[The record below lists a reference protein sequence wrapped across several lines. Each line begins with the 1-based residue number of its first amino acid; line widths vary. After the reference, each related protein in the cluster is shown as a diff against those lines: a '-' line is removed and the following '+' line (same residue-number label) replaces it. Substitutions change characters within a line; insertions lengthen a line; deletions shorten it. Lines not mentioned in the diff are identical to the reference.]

1 MPREEIMASS
11 DTFPE
16 VLPVHAGYPR
26 SDFSKNSASGRFW
39 CVRREALFLMHL
51 RITCYKGQPPLLS
64 WHSFSIVREVGNGFD
79 HQFVIPINQIL
90 KGDAGLDA
98 INLAA
103 YSEQM

>member
-1 MPREEIMASS
+1 MQGIRDQIFLK
-11 DTFPE
+11 TTR
-16 VLPVHAGYPR
+16 VAG
-26 SDFSKNSASGRFW
+26 SGASGR
-39 CVRREALFLMHL
+39 EAPFLMHL
-51 RITCYKGQPPLLS
+51 RITCCKGQPPLLS